1 MSLKSL
7 TLESVAGALNVEL
20 VKNGRYSQVV
30 HDTVVALRAN
40 RRAGT
45 HCVKTKATVQASGSK
60 PWKQKGTGRARAG
73 YVSSPVW
80 SGGGVVFGPHPRDY
94 SKKTP
99 KTVRRLALKKALSE
113 RLKGGDVFE
122 VPAFESKQ
130 GKTSTFAAWL
140 KKNDVTG
147 SALLVDVKHDELVL
161 RAAGNLPKVAL
172 LPANEVN
179 AEHLLRYDKIL
190 VTPGALEQLGAR
202 LR

>member
-1 MSLKSL
+1 MSFKSL
-7 TLESVAGALNVEL
+7 TLESAADALKVEL
-20 VKNGRYSQVV
+20 VKNGRYTQAV
-30 HDTVVALRAN
+30 HETVVALRAN

-94 SKKTP
+94 SKTTT
-99 KTVRRLALKKALSE
+99 KTVRRIALKKALSE
-113 RLKGGDVFE
+113 RIKAGDVFE
-122 VPAFESKQ
+122 VPAFQSKDGRTQ
-130 GKTSTFAAWL
+130 GFTAWL

-147 SALLVDVKHDELVL
+147 SVLLLDVKHDELVL
-161 RAAGNLPKVAL
+161 RAAANVPRVAVLPVSD
-172 LPANEVN
+172 VN
-179 AEHLLRYDKIL
+179 AEQVLQYDKVL
-190 VTPGALEQLGAR
+190 VTTGAFEKLGER